1 MINNQHRYK
10 RFRAPNRSILEK
22 GRWVPLTNLLRCVLV
37 WRRLLYNAFWP
48 SIHRH
53 PRPKF
58 SLLLLNSVIVLPFDE
73 NAYSFV
79 RTKQIFP
86 SICQFPQLLRKQNVT
101 LSTTYKNIIQGA
113 DFNIFWVNSKK
124 LALKKLSFAQNTITN
139 M

>member
-10 RFRAPNRSILEK
+10 RFRAPNRCFLEN
-22 GRWVPLTNLLRCVLV
+22 GCWVPLTNLLRCVLV

-58 SLLLLNSVIVLPFDE
+58 SLLLLKSVIALPFDE

-79 RTKQIFP
+79 HTKSIFP
-86 SICQFPQLLRKQNVT
+86 SIFQFPQLLRKQNVT
-101 LSTTYKNIIQGA
+101 LSTRYKKIIQET

-124 LALKKLSFAQNTITN
+124 LTMKKLSFAQNTITN